1 MSDTK
6 DPSYAHNQV
15 TSPTSKHNA
24 MRFAVEMAKNAMMT
38 CTIVKVKK
46 VTTKGE
52 VAAVGRVDVLPL
64 VQMIDGIQRTVDH
77 VTVYN
82 LPYVRLIGGKNAII
96 LDPKVDDI
104 GIVVTADRDIS
115 GVKQSKKVSPPG
127 SSRRYNIADGIFIGS
142 VLADKPESYV
152 QFMDDGTI
160 LISPDKSQT
169 YVQVK
174 KDEIS
179 LKHVPSSIAVYV
191 TPNRIDLGKKNAPH
205 AVMTVDGPS
214 TKVFAVISESDG

>member
-1 MSDTK
+1 MS
-6 DPSYAHNQV
+6 DPSYAHNTA
-15 TSPTSKHNA
+15 TSPTSGFNSMK
-24 MRFAVEMAKNAMMT
+24 FAIEIAKNAMMT
-38 CTIVKVKK
+38 CTIVKVMK

-52 VAAVGRVDVLPL
+52 VAPIGRVDVQPL
-64 VQMIDGIQRTVDH
+64 VQMIDGIQRTTDH

-82 LPYVRLIGGKNAII
+82 LPYLRMLGGKSAII

-127 SSRRYNIADGIFIGS
+127 SSRRFNISDGMFIGS

-160 LISPDKSQT
+160 FQSPDKGET
-169 YVQVK
+169 YIQIK

-179 LKHVPSSIAVYV
+179 LKHKPSAIAVYI
-191 TPNRIDLGKKNAPH
+191 TPGRIDLGMKNAPH
-205 AVMTVDGPS
+205 AVVTVDGPS
-214 TKVFAVISESDG
+214 EKVFAVIGETDG